1 MFHKDWIE
9 SMRAELVPNHNDNPK
24 SKDVR
29 NQPDDIIPSLG
40 ISRHGAFHLMES
52 EIFFPGPMTEI
63 RPDDTFEKFKKR
75 AIGRMR
81 KFGEKF
87 PSDNIM
93 QSACAQVSMP
103 YMPKMPFDRQLES
116 THLTTEF
123 SKDWMERNDIG
134 IGKYLL
140 YH

>member
-1 MFHKDWIE
+1 
-9 SMRAELVPNHNDNPK
+9 
-24 SKDVR
+24 
-29 NQPDDIIPSLG
+29 
-40 ISRHGAFHLMES
+40 
-52 EIFFPGPMTEI
+52 MTEI